1 MGSDT
6 ADEVKQLD
14 EQGIWKERSSVERAR
29 IIEDNDEALKERIR
43 MISNATKDLLCEI
56 RKLI

>member
-1 MGSDT
+1 MNRAYGKSGQ
-6 ADEVKQLD
+6 ALS
-14 EQGIWKERSSVERAR
+14 GAR